1 MAKIRI
7 DSTRGPYAVVCS
19 HGTVSRVSELT
30 PKHSRHG
37 GIFFL
42 SSPRVWNYW
51 GRKLTAKSR
60 SQRSATILFDDSEP
74 AKRLATVEKIARAL
88 VSLGADRDATLV
100 AAGGGVVGDV
110 AGFVAASYLRG
121 VRLIHVPTTL
131 VAQVDSAIGGKSGVN
146 LPEGKNLVG
155 AFYPPELVIA
165 DPDVLST
172 LPHRQYRAGLY
183 EIIKYGV
190 IADPALFRYLER
202 HMLALLRRDRA
213 ALEYVILQCIRI
225 KAMVVGKDE
234 RESGLR
240 QILNFG
246 HTLGHALETATGYKE
261 FLHGEAV
268 GHGMIF
274 ATLLAL
280 AIGHLGVHL
289 GVKDAARIIG
299 LILSVGPLP
308 QIPSLSNS
316 ELRSLLL
323 SDKKVHAGEIGWVLP
338 SVIGKAKWG
347 VAVPWRVVGMS
358 FRALPGLLDDWQRSR
373 TRSTELRKA

>member
-1 MAKIRI
+1 
-7 DSTRGPYAVVCS
+7 VVCS
-19 HGTVSRVSELT
+19 RGSVFRASELIGE
-30 PKHSRHG
+30 PSRRS

-60 SQRSATILFDDSEP
+60 GQRSATILFDDSEP

-88 VSLGADRDATLV
+88 VSLGADRDATLLAV
-100 AAGGGVVGDV
+100 GGGVVGDV

-131 VAQVDSAIGGKSGVN
+131 VAQVDSAIGGKTGVN

-202 HMLALLRRDRA
+202 NMLALLRRDRA
-213 ALEYVILQCIRI
+213 ALEYVIPRCIRI

-246 HTLGHALETATGYKE
+246 HTLGHALETATGYKK

-280 AIGHLGVHL
+280 AIGHLD
-289 GVKDAARIIG
+289 VKDAARIIG

-308 QIPSLSNS
+308 RIPSLSNS
-316 ELRSLLL
+316 ELRSLML

-347 VAVPWRVVGMS
+347 VAVPWRAVRAS
-358 FRALPGLLDDWQRSR
+358 FRSLPGLLDGWQRSG
-373 TRSTELRKA
+373 TRSTELHKV

>member
-7 DSTRGPYAVVCS
+7 DSTRGRYVVVCS
-19 HGTVSRVSELT
+19 RGSVFRASELIGE
-30 PKHSRHG
+30 PSRRS

-60 SQRSATILFDDSEP
+60 GQRSATILFDDSEP

-100 AAGGGVVGDV
+100 AVGGGVVGDV

-131 VAQVDSAIGGKSGVN
+131 VAQVDSAIGGKTGVN

-165 DPDVLST
+165 DPDVLGT

-202 HMLALLRRDRA
+202 NMLALLRRDRA
-213 ALEYVILQCIRI
+213 ALEYVIPRCIRI

-240 QILNFG
+240 QTLNFG
-246 HTLGHALETATGYKE
+246 HTLGHALETATGYKT

-280 AIGHLGVHL
+280 AIGHLGV
-289 GVKDAARIIG
+289 KDAARIIG

-308 QIPSLSNS
+308 RIPSLSNS
-316 ELRSLLL
+316 ELRSLML

-347 VAVPWRVVGMS
+347 VAVPWRAVGAS
-358 FRALPGLLDDWQRSR
+358 FRSLPGLLDGWQRSG
-373 TRSTELRKA
+373 TRSTELHKV

>member
-7 DSTRGPYAVVCS
+7 DSTRGRYVVVCS
-19 HGTVSRVSELT
+19 RGSVSRASELIGE
-30 PKHSRHG
+30 PSRRS

-60 SQRSATILFDDSEP
+60 GQRSATILFDDSEP

-88 VSLGADRDATLV
+88 VSLGADRDATLLAV
-100 AAGGGVVGDV
+100 GGGVVGDV

-121 VRLIHVPTTL
+121 VRLTHVPTTL
-131 VAQVDSAIGGKSGVN
+131 VAQVDSAIGGKTGVN

-202 HMLALLRRDRA
+202 NMLALLRRDRA
-213 ALEYVILQCIRI
+213 ALEYVIPRCIRI

-246 HTLGHALETATGYKE
+246 HTLGHALETATGYKK

-280 AIGHLGVHL
+280 AIGHLGV
-289 GVKDAARIIG
+289 KDAARIIG

-308 QIPSLSNS
+308 RIPSLSNS
-316 ELRSLLL
+316 ELRSLML

-347 VAVPWRVVGMS
+347 VAVPWRAVGAS
-358 FRALPGLLDDWQRSR
+358 FRSLPGLLDGWQRSG
-373 TRSTELRKA
+373 TRSTELHKV

>member
-1 MAKIRI
+1 MARIRI
-7 DSTRGPYAVVCS
+7 DTAHGRYVVVCS
-19 HGTVSRVSELT
+19 RGAIAHVRELVTRRGRPSE
-30 PKHSRHG
+30 
-37 GIFFL
+37 IFFL

-51 GRKLTAKSR
+51 GRKRAGKTPR
-60 SQRSATILFDDSEP
+60 GRRRSARIRFDDSEP
-74 AKRLATVEKIARAL
+74 AKRLATVEKISRAL
-88 VSLGADRDATLV
+88 IGLGADRDATLV
-100 AAGGGVVGDV
+100 AVGGGVVGDV
-110 AGFVAASYLRG
+110 AGFVAATYLRG
-121 VRLIHVPTTL
+121 VRLVHVPTTL
-131 VAQVDSAIGGKSGVN
+131 VAQVDSAFGGKTGVN
-146 LPEGKNLVG
+146 LPEGKNLIG

-165 DPDVLST
+165 DSDVLGT

-190 IADPALFRYLER
+190 ISDPALFRFLEQ
-202 HMLALLRRDRA
+202 HLLALLRRDRA
-213 ALEYVILQCIRI
+213 ALKYTIPRCIRI
-225 KAMVVGKDE
+225 KASVVAKDE

-246 HTLGHALETATGYKE
+246 HTLGHALETATGYKR

-280 AIGHLGVHL
+280 AIGHLGV
-289 GVKDAARIIG
+289 KDAARIIG

-308 QIPSLSNS
+308 RIPSLSNS
-316 ELRSLLL
+316 ELRSLML

-347 VAVPWRVVGMS
+347 VAV
-358 FRALPGLLDDWQRSR
+358 A
-373 TRSTELRKA
+373 

>member
-1 MAKIRI
+1 MARIRI
-7 DSTRGPYAVVCS
+7 DSTRGKYAVVCS
-19 HGTVSRVSELT
+19 RGTVSTATELIGE
-30 PKHSRHG
+30 HSRRG
-37 GIFFL
+37 EIFFL

-51 GRKLTAKSR
+51 GRKLTKSR
-60 SQRSATILFDDSEP
+60 GQRSAIILFDDSEP
-74 AKRLATVEKIARAL
+74 AKRLAKVEKIARAL

-100 AAGGGVVGDV
+100 AVGGGVVGDV

-131 VAQVDSAIGGKSGVN
+131 VAQVDSAIGGKTGVN

-202 HMLALLRRDRA
+202 HILALLRRDRS
-213 ALEYVILQCIRI
+213 ALEYVIPRCIRI

-246 HTLGHALETATGYKE
+246 HTLGHALETATGYKK

-280 AIGHLGVHL
+280 AIGQLN
-289 GVKDAARIIG
+289 VKDAARIIG

-308 QIPSLSNS
+308 PIPSLSNS
-316 ELRSLLL
+316 ELRSLVL

-338 SVIGKAKWG
+338 SAIGKARSG
-347 VAVPWRVVGMS
+347 VAVPWRAVGVS
-358 FRALPGLLDDWQRSR
+358 FRALPGLLDDWQRSG
-373 TRSTELRKA
+373 TRSDELHKV

>member
-7 DSTRGPYAVVCS
+7 DSTRGRYVVVCS
-19 HGTVSRVSELT
+19 RGSVFRASELIGE
-30 PKHSRHG
+30 PSRRS

-60 SQRSATILFDDSEP
+60 GQRSATILFDDSEP

-88 VSLGADRDATLV
+88 VSLGADRDATLLAV
-100 AAGGGVVGDV
+100 GGGVVGDV

-131 VAQVDSAIGGKSGVN
+131 VAQVDSAIGGKTGVN

-202 HMLALLRRDRA
+202 NMLALLRRDRG
-213 ALEYVILQCIRI
+213 ALEYVIPRCIRI

-234 RESGLR
+234 RERGLR

-246 HTLGHALETATGYKE
+246 HTLGHALETATGYKK

-280 AIGHLGVHL
+280 AIGHLGV
-289 GVKDAARIIG
+289 KDAARIIG

-308 QIPSLSNS
+308 RIPSLSNS
-316 ELRSLLL
+316 ELRSLML

-347 VAVPWRVVGMS
+347 VAVPWRAVGAS
-358 FRALPGLLDDWQRSR
+358 FRSLPGLLDGWQRSG
-373 TRSTELRKA
+373 TRSTELHKV

>member
-1 MAKIRI
+1 MARIRI
-7 DSTRGPYAVVCS
+7 DSTRGKYAVVCS
-19 HGTVSRVSELT
+19 RGTVSRASGLISE
-30 PKHSRHG
+30 HSRRG
-37 GIFFL
+37 KIFFL
-42 SSPRVWNYW
+42 SSPRIWNYW

-60 SQRSATILFDDSEP
+60 GQRSAIILFDDSEP

-88 VSLGADRDATLV
+88 VSFGADRDATLV
-100 AAGGGVVGDV
+100 AVGGGVVGDV

-131 VAQVDSAIGGKSGVN
+131 VAQVDSAIGGKTGVN

-213 ALEYVILQCIRI
+213 ALEYVIPRCIRI

-246 HTLGHALETATGYKE
+246 HTLGHALETATGYKK

-274 ATLLAL
+274 ATLLAV
-280 AIGHLGVHL
+280 AIGHL
-289 GVKDAARIIG
+289 GVKDAARIMG

-308 QIPSLSNS
+308 RIPALSNS
-316 ELRSLLL
+316 ELRSLVL

-338 SVIGKAKWG
+338 SVIGKARWG
-347 VAVPWRVVGMS
+347 VAVPWRAIGTS
-358 FRALPGLLDDWQRSR
+358 FRALPGLLGDWQRSA
-373 TRSTELRKA
+373 TRSNELHKA

>member
-7 DSTRGPYAVVCS
+7 DSTRGRYVVVCS
-19 HGTVSRVSELT
+19 RGSVFRASELIGE
-30 PKHSRHG
+30 PSRRS

-60 SQRSATILFDDSEP
+60 GQRSATILFDDSEP

-88 VSLGADRDATLV
+88 VSLGADRDATLLAV
-100 AAGGGVVGDV
+100 GGGVVGDV

-131 VAQVDSAIGGKSGVN
+131 VAQVDSAIGGKTGVN

-202 HMLALLRRDRA
+202 NMLALLRRDRG
-213 ALEYVILQCIRI
+213 ALEYVIPRCIRI

-234 RESGLR
+234 RERGLR

-246 HTLGHALETATGYKE
+246 HTLGHALETATGYKK

-280 AIGHLGVHL
+280 AIGHLGV
-289 GVKDAARIIG
+289 KDAARIIG

-308 QIPSLSNS
+308 RIPSLSNS
-316 ELRSLLL
+316 ELRSLML

-347 VAVPWRVVGMS
+347 VAVPWRAVGAS
-358 FRALPGLLDDWQRSR
+358 FRSLPGLLDDWQRSG
-373 TRSTELRKA
+373 TRSTELHKV

>member
-7 DSTRGPYAVVCS
+7 LSSRGRYVVVCS
-19 HGTVSRVSELT
+19 RGTVSRASELINE
-30 PKHSRHG
+30 HSQSG
-37 GIFFL
+37 KIFFL
-42 SSPRVWNYW
+42 SSPSVWNYW

-60 SQRSATILFDDSEP
+60 GQRKAIILFDDSEP
-74 AKRLATVEKIARAL
+74 AKRLATVEEITRAL
-88 VSLGADRDATLV
+88 ASLGADRDAALV
-100 AAGGGVVGDV
+100 AVGGGVVGDV

-121 VRLIHVPTTL
+121 VHLVHVPTTL
-131 VAQVDSAIGGKSGVN
+131 VAQVDSAIGGKTGVN

-213 ALEYVILQCIRI
+213 ALEYVIPRCIRI
-225 KAMVVGKDE
+225 KAIVVGKDE

-246 HTLGHALETATGYKE
+246 HTLGHALETATGYKK

-274 ATLLAL
+274 ATLLGV
-280 AIGHLGVHL
+280 AIGQL

-299 LILSVGPLP
+299 LILTVGPLP
-308 QIPSLSNS
+308 RIPSLSNS
-316 ELRSLLL
+316 ELRALVL
-323 SDKKVHAGEIGWVLP
+323 SDKKAHAGEVGWVLP

-347 VAVPWRVVGMS
+347 VAVPWRTVGTS
-358 FRALPGLLDDWQRSR
+358 FRALPGLLDDWQRSG
-373 TRSTELRKA
+373 TRSNELHKV

>member
-7 DSTRGPYAVVCS
+7 DSTRGRYVVVCS
-19 HGTVSRVSELT
+19 RGTVSRASELIGE
-30 PKHSRHG
+30 PSRRS

-60 SQRSATILFDDSEP
+60 GQRSATILFDDSEP

-88 VSLGADRDATLV
+88 VSLGADRDATLLAV
-100 AAGGGVVGDV
+100 GGGVVGDV

-131 VAQVDSAIGGKSGVN
+131 VAQVDSAIGGKTGVN

-165 DPDVLST
+165 DPDVLGT

-202 HMLALLRRDRA
+202 NMLALLRRDRA
-213 ALEYVILQCIRI
+213 ALEYVIPRCIRI

-234 RESGLR
+234 RERGLR

-246 HTLGHALETATGYKE
+246 HTLGHALETATGYKK

-280 AIGHLGVHL
+280 AIGYL

-308 QIPSLSNS
+308 RIPSLSNS
-316 ELRSLLL
+316 ELRSLML

-347 VAVPWRVVGMS
+347 VAVPWRAVRAS
-358 FRALPGLLDDWQRSR
+358 FRSLPGLLDGWQRSG
-373 TRSTELRKA
+373 TRSTELHKV

>member
-7 DSTRGPYAVVCS
+7 DSTRGRYVVVCS
-19 HGTVSRVSELT
+19 RGSVFRASELIGE
-30 PKHSRHG
+30 PSRRS

-60 SQRSATILFDDSEP
+60 GQRSATILFDDSEP

-88 VSLGADRDATLV
+88 VSLGADRDATLLAV
-100 AAGGGVVGDV
+100 GGGVVGDV

-131 VAQVDSAIGGKSGVN
+131 VAQVDSAIGGKTGVN

-202 HMLALLRRDRA
+202 NMLALLRRDRG
-213 ALEYVILQCIRI
+213 ALEYVIPRCIRI

-246 HTLGHALETATGYKE
+246 HTLGHALETATGYKK

-280 AIGHLGVHL
+280 AIGHLD
-289 GVKDAARIIG
+289 VKDAARIIG

-308 QIPSLSNS
+308 RIPSLSNS
-316 ELRSLLL
+316 ELRSLML

-347 VAVPWRVVGMS
+347 VAVPWRAVGAS
-358 FRALPGLLDDWQRSR
+358 FRSLPGLLDDWQRSG
-373 TRSTELRKA
+373 TRSTELHKV

>member
-7 DSTRGPYAVVCS
+7 LSSRGRYVVVCS
-19 HGTVSRVSELT
+19 RGTVSRASDLINE
-30 PKHSRHG
+30 HSRRG
-37 GIFFL
+37 KMFFL
-42 SSPRVWNYW
+42 SSPPVWNYW

-60 SQRSATILFDDSEP
+60 GRRKAIILFDDSEP

-100 AAGGGVVGDV
+100 AVGGGVVGDV

-131 VAQVDSAIGGKSGVN
+131 VAQVDSAIGGKTGVN

-213 ALEYVILQCIRI
+213 AVEYVIPRCIRI
-225 KAMVVGKDE
+225 KAMIVGKDE

-246 HTLGHALETATGYKE
+246 HTLGHALETATGYKK

-274 ATLLAL
+274 ATLLGL
-280 AIGHLGVHL
+280 AIGQL

-308 QIPSLSNS
+308 WIPSLSNS
-316 ELRSLLL
+316 QLRSLVV

-347 VAVPWRVVGMS
+347 VAVPWRAVGTS
-358 FRALPGLLDDWQRSR
+358 FRALPGLLENWQRSG
-373 TRSTELRKA
+373 TRSNELHKV

>member
-7 DSTRGPYAVVCS
+7 DSTRGRYVVVCS
-19 HGTVSRVSELT
+19 RGTVSRASELIGE
-30 PKHSRHG
+30 PSRRG

-60 SQRSATILFDDSEP
+60 GQRSATILFDDSEP

-100 AAGGGVVGDV
+100 AVGGGVVGDV

-131 VAQVDSAIGGKSGVN
+131 VAQVDSAIGGKTGVN

-190 IADPALFRYLER
+190 IADPALFSYLER
-202 HMLALLRRDRA
+202 NMLALLRRDRA
-213 ALEYVILQCIRI
+213 ALEYVIPRCIRI

-246 HTLGHALETATGYKE
+246 HTLGHALETATGYKK

-280 AIGHLGVHL
+280 AIGYL

-308 QIPSLSNS
+308 RIPSLSDS
-316 ELRSLLL
+316 ELRSLML

-347 VAVPWRVVGMS
+347 VAVPWRAVSAS
-358 FRALPGLLDDWQRSR
+358 FRSLPGLLDDWQRSG
-373 TRSTELRKA
+373 TRSTELHKI

>member
-7 DSTRGPYAVVCS
+7 DSTRGRYVVVCS
-19 HGTVSRVSELT
+19 RGSVFRASELIGE
-30 PKHSRHG
+30 PSRRS

-60 SQRSATILFDDSEP
+60 GQRSATILFDDSEP

-88 VSLGADRDATLV
+88 VSLGADRDATLLAV
-100 AAGGGVVGDV
+100 GGGVVGDV

-131 VAQVDSAIGGKSGVN
+131 VAQVDSAIGGKTGVN

-202 HMLALLRRDRA
+202 NMLALLRRDRG
-213 ALEYVILQCIRI
+213 ALEYVIPRCIRI

-246 HTLGHALETATGYKE
+246 HTLGHALETATGYKK

-280 AIGHLGVHL
+280 AIGHLGV
-289 GVKDAARIIG
+289 KDAARIIG

-308 QIPSLSNS
+308 RIPSLSNS
-316 ELRSLLL
+316 ELRSLML

-347 VAVPWRVVGMS
+347 VAVPWRAVGAS
-358 FRALPGLLDDWQRSR
+358 FRSLPGLLDDWQRSG
-373 TRSTELRKA
+373 TRSTELHKV

>member
-7 DSTRGPYAVVCS
+7 DSTRGRYVVVCS
-19 HGTVSRVSELT
+19 RGSVSRASELIGE
-30 PKHSRHG
+30 PSRRS

-51 GRKLTAKSR
+51 GRKLTKKSR
-60 SQRSATILFDDSEP
+60 GQRSATILFDDSEP

-88 VSLGADRDATLV
+88 VSLGADRDATLLAV
-100 AAGGGVVGDV
+100 GGGVVGDV

-131 VAQVDSAIGGKSGVN
+131 VAQVDSSIGGKTGVN
-146 LPEGKNLVG
+146 LPEGKNLIG
-155 AFYPPELVIA
+155 AFYPPKMVIA
-165 DPDVLST
+165 DPDALST

-183 EIIKYGV
+183 EVIKYGV
-190 IADPALFRYLER
+190 IADPTLFRFLER
-202 HMLALLRRDRA
+202 HMLALLRRDRS
-213 ALEYVILQCIRI
+213 ALEYVIPRCIRI
-225 KAMVVGKDE
+225 KATVVAKDE
-234 RESGLR
+234 RENGLR

-246 HTLGHALETATGYKE
+246 HTLGHALETATGYKK

-280 AIGHLGVHL
+280 ALGKL
-289 GVKDAARIIG
+289 DVKDAARIVS

-308 QIPSLSNS
+308 QIPSLTESQ
-316 ELRSLLL
+316 LRSLLL
-323 SDKKVHAGEIGWVLP
+323 SDKKVHAGEIGWVVP

-347 VAVPWRVVGMS
+347 IAVPWRLVAVS
-358 FRALPGLLDDWQRSR
+358 FRALPVLVDDWQRSG
-373 TRSTELRKA
+373 TRSGELHKA

>member
-1 MAKIRI
+1 MARIRI
-7 DSTRGPYAVVCS
+7 DSTRGKYAVVCS
-19 HGTVSRVSELT
+19 RGTVSRAPELIGE
-30 PKHSRHG
+30 HRRHG
-37 GIFFL
+37 EIFFL

-60 SQRSATILFDDSEP
+60 GQRSAIILFDDSEP

-100 AAGGGVVGDV
+100 AVGGGVVGDV

-131 VAQVDSAIGGKSGVN
+131 VAQVDSAIGGKTGVN

-183 EIIKYGV
+183 EIIKYGA
-190 IADPALFRYLER
+190 IANPALFRYLER
-202 HMLALLRRDRA
+202 HMLALLRRDRS
-213 ALEYVILQCIRI
+213 ALEYVIPRCIRI
-225 KAMVVGKDE
+225 KAIVVGKDE

-246 HTLGHALETATGYKE
+246 HTLGHALETATGYKK

-280 AIGHLGVHL
+280 AIDQL

-308 QIPSLSNS
+308 PIPLLSNS
-316 ELRSLLL
+316 ELRSLVL

-338 SVIGKAKWG
+338 SAIGKARWG
-347 VAVPWRVVGMS
+347 VAVPWRAVGTS
-358 FRALPGLLDDWQRSR
+358 FRALPGLLDGWQRSG
-373 TRSTELRKA
+373 TRFNELHKV

>member
-7 DSTRGPYAVVCS
+7 DSTRGRYVVVCS
-19 HGTVSRVSELT
+19 RGSVFRASELIGE
-30 PKHSRHG
+30 PSRRS

-60 SQRSATILFDDSEP
+60 GQRSATILFDDSEP

-88 VSLGADRDATLV
+88 VSLGADRDATLLAV
-100 AAGGGVVGDV
+100 GGGVVGDV

-131 VAQVDSAIGGKSGVN
+131 VAQVDSAIGGKTGVN

-202 HMLALLRRDRA
+202 NMLALLRRDRA
-213 ALEYVILQCIRI
+213 ALEYVIPRCIRI

-246 HTLGHALETATGYKE
+246 HTLGHALETATGYKK

-280 AIGHLGVHL
+280 AIGHLGV
-289 GVKDAARIIG
+289 KDAARIIG

-308 QIPSLSNS
+308 RIPSLSNS
-316 ELRSLLL
+316 ELRSLML

-347 VAVPWRVVGMS
+347 VAVPWRAVRAS
-358 FRALPGLLDDWQRSR
+358 FRSLPGLLDGWQRSG
-373 TRSTELRKA
+373 TRSTELHKV